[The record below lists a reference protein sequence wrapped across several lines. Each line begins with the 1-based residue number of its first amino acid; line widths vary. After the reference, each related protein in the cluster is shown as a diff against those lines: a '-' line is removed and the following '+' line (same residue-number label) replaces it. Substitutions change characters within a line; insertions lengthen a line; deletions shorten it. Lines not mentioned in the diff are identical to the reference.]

1 MHFHFFFQRPVDSE
15 NISLGPGGKGFSS
28 WARGS
33 SGGTGA
39 VGAGA
44 GAGPSAA
51 SAAPPAASVEDNRP
65 TGNRLEALG

>member
-1 MHFHFFFQRPVDSE
+1 MIFLQRQVDSE
-15 NISLGPGGKGFSS
+15 NISLGPGGRGYGS

-44 GAGPSAA
+44 GAGPSVAA
-51 SAAPPAASVEDNRP
+51 TAGSSVAGSVAEPDNRP
-65 TGNRLEALG
+65 ANR